1 MGFTNNIEFVND
13 SKSTNMTA
21 MINAVRNFKSKNSI
35 KLIAGGVL
43 KEKNITFVKEILA
56 ECNVTLYAYGKS
68 ASCLCDSWGDRI
80 PFIKC
85 SGLRSALLKAYNDA
99 NNGDVILL
107 SPGCS
112 SYDQFTSYIERGNYF
127 EELVDEI
134 RLVNEGE
141 KK

>member
-1 MGFTNNIEFVND
+1 
-13 SKSTNMTA
+13 
-21 MINAVRNFKSKNSI
+21 
-35 KLIAGGVL
+35 L
-43 KEKNITFVKEILA
+43 K
-56 ECNVTLYAYGKS
+56 
-68 ASCLCDSWGDRI
+68 
-80 PFIKC
+80 
-85 SGLRSALLKAYNDA
+85 SALLKAYHDA
-99 NNGDVILL
+99 NIGDVVLL